1 MPAEHRLLDIAIFR
15 LLSNVYM
22 LFWKCFQLLE
32 LETPLFPFGRQTVKV
47 PELGPP
53 SRVLQG
59 ILTKEDKLSQKT
71 LSDVKSHS
79 VKSILETVMFG

>member
-1 MPAEHRLLDIAIFR
+1 M
-15 LLSNVYM
+15 
-22 LFWKCFQLLE
+22 
-32 LETPLFPFGRQTVKV
+32 KV

-59 ILTKEDKLSQKT
+59 ILMKEDKLSQKT

-79 VKSILETVMFG
+79 VKSILETVMFR